1 MKLDKPVTGGPCW
14 TELGTSD
21 MAAARRFYTELF
33 GWRHETDPRQEA
45 GGYTVAHL
53 GDAAVAALTPLFQ
66 ESQRVAWNVS
76 FAVADADT
84 AAEQVTA
91 AGGTVLLGPMD
102 VLDMGRFTVA
112 LDPAGAAFQMWQAR
126 TFPGAGL
133 FNAPGSLGWVEL
145 LTRAPERCLSF
156 YTTVFR
162 WSVNASEHYT
172 QWGIDGADFGG
183 MVQMDDEVPA
193 RGTAALAAVLR
204 GVRRR
209 RRLGHGDRGGRHR
222 PHGAHRRSATGR
234 GSRCCGTR
242 SRRCSA
248 CTGRATNGDQCWVP
262 LSGRELRGQARAPLM
277 TRWWISPSMVVST
290 ISTPR
295 ITT

>member
-102 VLDMGRFTVA
+102 VLDVGRFTVA

-183 MVQMDDEVPA
+183 MVRMDDKFPPEVPPHWLPYFA
-193 RGTAALAAVLR
+193 VSDVDATAATATGAGGTVLMAPTAVPDGPRIAVLR
-204 GVRRR
+204 DPQQAVFGVYRP
-209 RRLGHGDRGGRHR
+209 GDER
-222 PHGAHRRSATGR
+222 
-234 GSRCCGTR
+234 
-242 SRRCSA
+242 
-248 CTGRATNGDQCWVP
+248 
-262 LSGRELRGQARAPLM
+262 
-277 TRWWISPSMVVST
+277 
-290 ISTPR
+290 
-295 ITT
+295 